1 MLCVLQ
7 ARAAVPAEA
16 AGDAHDG
23 WDFDCEWDASLLSPD
38 GPGPAA
44 DDDAAANTAQLPLP
58 TVGDQCWVG
67 LGPSSD
73 QSTASHAP
81 AHCRTSADS
90 AKSGARQSPQLVAY
104 PQLFTGRRDSA
115 GSGGALLSPPGK
127 RDEQSHSMEAAA
139 QSSANRGPTITA
151 DSTWDEVQQV
161 LGDGGRA
168 TIHSRGFASNP
179 FGPTLVYGY
188 RGVAFEA
195 LKSGHLAGLT
205 LFQA

>member
-1 MLCVLQ
+1 MGVLQ
-7 ARAAVPAEA
+7 ARATVPVEA
-16 AGDAHDG
+16 AGDSHDG
-23 WDFDCEWDASLLSPD
+23 WDFDCEWDPSLISPD
-38 GPGPAA
+38 GAGPAA
-44 DDDAAANTAQLPLP
+44 DGAAADATPTAPS
-58 TVGDQCWVG
+58 TGDQCWVG

-81 AHCRTSADS
+81 PHCRASADG
-90 AKSGARQSPQLVAY
+90 AKAGPRESPQLVAY

-115 GSGGALLSPPGK
+115 GSGGALVTPSSK
-127 RDEQSHSMEAAA
+127 RSEQQMPEPQAGAS
-139 QSSANRGPTITA
+139 RGPTITA

-195 LKSGHLAGLT
+195 LKNGHLAGLT

>member
-1 MLCVLQ
+1 M
-7 ARAAVPAEA
+7 EA
-16 AGDAHDG
+16 AGDTQDG
-23 WDFDCEWDASLLSPD
+23 WDFDCEWDGSLISPD
-38 GPGPAA
+38 GAGPAA
-44 DDDAAANTAQLPLP
+44 EQDRFSGGAPVPP
-58 TVGDQCWVG
+58 TTPCDQCWVG

-73 QSTASHAP
+73 QSAASHALG
-81 AHCRTSADS
+81 HSAASDS
-90 AKSGARQSPQLVAY
+90 CAKSGACQSPKTPLA
-104 PQLFTGRRDSA
+104 PHPARRDSA
-115 GSGGALLSPPGK
+115 SSAGGLLSPSCKP
-127 RDEQSHSMEAAA
+127 DEQQVMGLSSAAAAAAA
-139 QSSANRGPTITA
+139 QGSACKGPTITA